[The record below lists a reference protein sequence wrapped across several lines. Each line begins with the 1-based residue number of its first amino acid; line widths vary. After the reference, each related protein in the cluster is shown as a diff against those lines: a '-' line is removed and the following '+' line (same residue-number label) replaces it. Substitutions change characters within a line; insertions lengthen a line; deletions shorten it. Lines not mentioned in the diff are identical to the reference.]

1 MNNTLGTVDLLRIFP
16 PALKYDPKMTAA
28 AQAIAKELQRTSGEI
43 RNNIIYARIDEL
55 DEAALDVLAH
65 DLHVDWYD
73 FNYPIEVKRATIR
86 DSIKI
91 HRRLGTKYAVET
103 ALGNVFP
110 GTKVEEW
117 FEYGGEPYFFRVII
131 DATAAEVTAEKQKAV
146 IEKVRFYK
154 NARSHLEK
162 IGFQM
167 ETSGV
172 VTIGAYHTAG
182 TSIEVYPYVP
192 QDVEAS
198 GTAGLGAYH
207 TAALSV
213 EVYPFT
219 SNVLNGDGV
228 AGLAAYHS
236 RALSLEVYPL
246 TAEELA
252 GDGAAGLAAY
262 CRIANEIEIF
272 PQGAEQ

>member
-1 MNNTLGTVDLLRIFP
+1 M
-16 PALKYDPKMTAA
+16 
-28 AQAIAKELQRTSGEI
+28 
-43 RNNIIYARIDEL
+43 
-55 DEAALDVLAH
+55 
-65 DLHVDWYD
+65 HVDWYD

-167 ETSGV
+167 ETRRRGDYRG
-172 VTIGAYHTAG
+172 IPHGGNLHRGLPLCPAG
-182 TSIEVYPYVP
+182 RG
-192 QDVEAS
+192 AS

-262 CRIANEIEIF
+262 CRFANEIEIF

>member
-1 MNNTLGTVDLLRIFP
+1 MNNTFGTVDLLRIFP

-28 AQAIAKELQRTSGEI
+28 AQSIAKELQRTGGEI

-86 DSIKI
+86 DSVKI
-91 HRRLGTKYAVET
+91 HRRLGTKYAEET

-117 FEYGGEPYFFRVII
+117 FQYGGEPYFFRVII
-131 DATAAEVTAEKQKAV
+131 DATEAEITAEKQRAV
-146 IEKVRFYK
+146 LEKVYFYK
-154 NARSHLEK
+154 NTRSHLEK

-167 ETSGV
+167 ETAGT
-172 VTIGAYHTAG
+172 VTVGAYHTAG
-182 TSIEVYPYVP
+182 TCIEVFPYVP

-207 TAALSV
+207 KTALSV

-219 SNVLNGDGV
+219 SDLLTGDGA
-228 AGLAAYHS
+228 AGVGAYHK
-236 RALSLEVYPL
+236 RVLSLEVYPL
-246 TAEELA
+246 MKESLT
-252 GDGAAGLAAY
+252 GDGAAGIAAY
-262 CRIANEIEIF
+262 CRIANELEVF
-272 PQGAEQ
+272 PLDAEE

>member
-1 MNNTLGTVDLLRIFP
+1 MNNTFGTVDLLRIFP

-28 AQAIAKELQRTSGEI
+28 AQSIAKELQRTGGEI

-73 FNYPIEVKRATIR
+73 FNYPMEVKRATIR
-86 DSIKI
+86 DSVKI

-117 FEYGGEPYFFRVII
+117 FQYGGEPYFFRVII
-131 DATAAEVTAEKQKAV
+131 DATEAEITAEKQRAV
-146 IEKVRFYK
+146 LEKVYFYK

-167 ETSGV
+167 ET
-172 VTIGAYHTAG
+172 AG
-182 TSIEVYPYVP
+182 TVTVT
-192 QDVEAS
+192 QD
-198 GTAGLGAYH
+198 
-207 TAALSV
+207 
-213 EVYPFT
+213 
-219 SNVLNGDGV
+219 
-228 AGLAAYHS
+228 
-236 RALSLEVYPL
+236 
-246 TAEELA
+246 
-252 GDGAAGLAAY
+252 
-262 CRIANEIEIF
+262 C
-272 PQGAEQ
+272 

>member
-1 MNNTLGTVDLLRIFP
+1 MD
-16 PALKYDPKMTAA
+16 KY
-28 AQAIAKELQRTSGEI
+28 RSGEI

>member
-1 MNNTLGTVDLLRIFP
+1 MNNTFQTVDLLRIFP
-16 PALKYDPKMTAA
+16 PALKYDTKMTAA
-28 AQAIAKELQRTSGEI
+28 AQAIGKELQRTGGEI

-86 DSIKI
+86 DSVKI

-103 ALGNVFP
+103 ALGAVFP

-117 FEYGGEPYFFRVII
+117 FQYGGEPYFFRVII
-131 DATAAEVTAEKQKAV
+131 DATESGVTAEKQRAV
-146 IEKVRFYK
+146 LEKVYFYK
-154 NARSHLEK
+154 NVRSHLEK

-167 ETSGV
+167 ETSGA

-182 TSIEVYPYVP
+182 TSIEVFPYVP

-207 TAALSV
+207 KTALSV

-219 SNVLNGDGV
+219 SDLLTGDGA
-228 AGLAAYHS
+228 AGVGAYHK
-236 RALSLEVYPL
+236 RVLSLEVYPL
-246 TAEELA
+246 MKESLT
-252 GDGAAGLAAY
+252 GDGVAGIGAY
-262 CRIANEIEIF
+262 CRIANEVEVF
-272 PQGAEQ
+272 PLNAEE

>member
-1 MNNTLGTVDLLRIFP
+1 MNNTFGTVDLLRIFP

-28 AQAIAKELQRTSGEI
+28 AQSIAKELQRTGGEI

-117 FEYGGEPYFFRVII
+117 FQYGG
-131 DATAAEVTAEKQKAV
+131 
-146 IEKVRFYK
+146 
-154 NARSHLEK
+154 
-162 IGFQM
+162 
-167 ETSGV
+167 
-172 VTIGAYHTAG
+172 
-182 TSIEVYPYVP
+182 
-192 QDVEAS
+192 
-198 GTAGLGAYH
+198 
-207 TAALSV
+207 
-213 EVYPFT
+213 
-219 SNVLNGDGV
+219 
-228 AGLAAYHS
+228 
-236 RALSLEVYPL
+236 
-246 TAEELA
+246 
-252 GDGAAGLAAY
+252 
-262 CRIANEIEIF
+262 
-272 PQGAEQ
+272 